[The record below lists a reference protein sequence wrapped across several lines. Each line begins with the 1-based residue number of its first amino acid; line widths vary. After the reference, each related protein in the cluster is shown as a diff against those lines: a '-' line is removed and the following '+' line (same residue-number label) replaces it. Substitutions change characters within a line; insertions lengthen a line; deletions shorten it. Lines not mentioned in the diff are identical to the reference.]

1 LKQREQVMKD
11 FVARPGLGLLGLV
24 VAAATLTSC
33 GEIVQP
39 RMAPEPRRPSHNVVT
54 TASSLMA
61 RFVSLGTSNSQ
72 GVQSA
77 GISAIGQQSAWP
89 AQLALRAGAPY
100 DLALIDNPGC
110 NPPLLPPLA
119 INLVL
124 VGAFGDDLV
133 SAIMTT
139 CAPLQSGV
147 TLPASNLAISGAN
160 ARDALHSTIE
170 SETLVSARK
179 GELYRRVL
187 LPGQTQVTAMLA
199 KQPTFVSVELAANE
213 VLPASTGR
221 ITAMTPF
228 ANWQPVY
235 DSIIDA
241 VKFTGAGA
249 VLVGLPNNAAN
260 FPSIRRAREFFN
272 QSLFLL
278 GLGISVSSSCYF
290 SSNYLFVPGYLLSLL
305 AETPTTATCADV
317 PGAEDY
323 VLTPSDMT
331 AINSLMAQMNAHIQA
346 RASQNGWA
354 YFSLSALYDLP
365 KPAFRVIDV
374 LFSSAPFGPNISL
387 DGVHPSAQGQSIL
400 ATAAAQAISAK
411 YGVSI
416 P

>member
-1 LKQREQVMKD
+1 MKH
-11 FVARPGLGLLGLV
+11 FAGRPGLAFLAL

-39 RMAPEPRRPSHNVVT
+39 RSALPDQKPALNVVT
-54 TASSLMA
+54 APSLMA

-72 GVQSA
+72 GVHSA
-77 GISAIGQQSAWP
+77 GISAAGQRAAWP
-89 AQLALRAGAPY
+89 AQLALRAGVPY
-100 DLALIDNPGC
+100 DIPLIQNPGC

-119 INLVL
+119 VNLAL
-124 VGAFGDDLV
+124 VAAFGDDLV

-160 ARDALHSTIE
+160 AWAALNSTIE
-170 SETLVSARK
+170 SVAQLSVRK
-179 GELYRRVL
+179 AELYKRVL
-187 LPGQTQVTAMLA
+187 LPGQTQVTAMLS

-221 ITAMTPF
+221 IAAMTPF
-228 ANWQPVY
+228 SQWQPVY
-235 DSIIDA
+235 DAILNA
-241 VKFTGAGA
+241 VKSTGAGA

-260 FPSIRRAREFFN
+260 FPSIRRARDLFN
-272 QSLFLL
+272 QWPYLL
-278 GLGISVSSSCYF
+278 GLGISVSFNCYL
-290 SSNYLFVPGYLLSLL
+290 SSNYVFVPGYLLSLF
-305 AETPTTATCADV
+305 AKTPTTATCADV
-317 PGAEDY
+317 PGAADF
-323 VLTPSDMT
+323 VLTSSDMT

-365 KPAFRVIDV
+365 KPAFKVADV
-374 LFSSAPFGPNISL
+374 LFSATPFGPNISL
-387 DGVHPSAQGQSIL
+387 DGVHPSAQGQAIL
-400 ATAAAQAISAK
+400 ATAAAQAINAK

>member
-1 LKQREQVMKD
+1 MKH
-11 FVARPGLGLLGLV
+11 FAGRPGLAFLAL

-39 RMAPEPRRPSHNVVT
+39 RSALPDQKPALNVVT
-54 TASSLMA
+54 APSLMA

-72 GVQSA
+72 GVHSA
-77 GISAIGQQSAWP
+77 GISAAGQRAAWP
-89 AQLALRAGAPY
+89 AQLALRAGVPY
-100 DLALIDNPGC
+100 DIPLIQNPGC

-119 INLVL
+119 VNLAL
-124 VGAFGDDLV
+124 VAAFGDDLV

-160 ARDALHSTIE
+160 AWAALNSTIE
-170 SETLVSARK
+170 SVAQLSVRK
-179 GELYRRVL
+179 AELYKRVL
-187 LPGQTQVTAMLA
+187 LPGQTQVTAMLS

-221 ITAMTPF
+221 IAAMTPF
-228 ANWQPVY
+228 SQWQPVY
-235 DSIIDA
+235 DAILNA
-241 VKFTGAGA
+241 VKSTGAGA

-260 FPSIRRAREFFN
+260 FPSIRRARDLFN
-272 QSLFLL
+272 QWPYLL
-278 GLGISVSSSCYF
+278 GLGISVSFNCYL
-290 SSNYLFVPGYLLSLL
+290 SSNYVFVPGYLLSLF
-305 AETPTTATCADV
+305 AKTPTTATCADV
-317 PGAEDY
+317 PGAADF
-323 VLTPSDMT
+323 VLTSSDMT

-346 RASQNGWA
+346 RASANGWA

-365 KPAFRVIDV
+365 KPAFKVADV
-374 LFSSAPFGPNISL
+374 LFSATPFGPNISL
-387 DGVHPSAQGQSIL
+387 DGVHPSAQGQAIL
-400 ATAAAQAISAK
+400 ATAAAQAINAK